1 MSILLIFFNVLNA
14 HELEEVIFMTIQWFP
29 GHMAKARRQVSE
41 SLKLVDIVFELVDAR
56 LPLSSRNPMID
67 EVIHQKPRLLILNKQ
82 DMADEQETRR
92 WIQYFDERGFKAV
105 AINSLEGKGLQAV
118 TKAAQEILAEKWA
131 RMKSR
136 GMKPRAIRAMIVG
149 IPNVG
154 KSTLINRL
162 AKKNLA
168 KTGNMPGVT
177 KAQQWIKVGKEIELL
192 DTPGILWPKFEDQE
206 VGYKLALTGA
216 IKDTITNMEDLA
228 VYGLNFLAKHYPSR
242 MEERYGITTVAE
254 DLVVTFDQ
262 IGKLR
267 RTFGQG
273 GEIDYDQ
280 VSVLV
285 VRDIR
290 DQHLGKVT
298 FDFVSEQIEK
308 EKLEKLI
315 ELENEE
321 RRKKNEEM
329 RRQKKLEQQ

>member
-1 MSILLIFFNVLNA
+1 
-14 HELEEVIFMTIQWFP
+14 MTIQWFP

-41 SLKLVDIVFELVDAR
+41 SLKLVDIIFELVDAR
-56 LPLSSRNPMID
+56 LPISSRNPMID

-82 DMADEQETRR
+82 DMADEHQTRR
-92 WIQYFDERGFKAV
+92 WIQYFSERGHKAV

-118 TKAAQEILAEKWA
+118 TKAAQEILEEKWA
-131 RMKSR
+131 RMRAR

-168 KTGNMPGVT
+168 KTGNTPGVT

-216 IKDTITNMEDLA
+216 IKDSIMNMEDLA
-228 VYGLNFLAKHYPSR
+228 VYGLQFLAMRYPTR
-242 MEERYGITTVAE
+242 MQERYGIEAIDE
-254 DLVVTFDQ
+254 DLVVTFDH

-267 RTFGQG
+267 RVFAQG

-280 VSVLV
+280 VALLI

-290 DQHLGKVT
+290 SQNLGKLT
-298 FDFVSEQIEK
+298 FDFVDEQIEK
-308 EKLEKLI
+308 EQLKET
-315 ELENEE
+315 
-321 RRKKNEEM
+321 
-329 RRQKKLEQQ
+329 EQ